1 MLRFHP
7 SIRLKLLLTMLV
19 VVTSAVGVITTT
31 IVTLFQEDKTAYIFD
46 STTAVAL
53 HMAEETNAT
62 LSNYITQMNV
72 LARALLSDEM
82 TQKEAFIKSLFGDF
96 DDIMA
101 VTLYDLDGTERV
113 TLYDTALLRETDIK
127 IEDIVR
133 YRKAHP
139 LPIASLGEATYI
151 QNSTLSSK
159 LPSFTLAFL
168 HQQTENAG
176 IISAEIRLD
185 KLLALVDKSN
195 VFATFLV
202 DSRGA
207 LFSHPDLGRVLAR
220 QDLSNI
226 PIVTAFLKET
236 AFAQT
241 LEYSMEEETFLG
253 AYARVDFGRLGA
265 IVQTPK
271 GVAYLTAREL
281 INTLLMV
288 SLGVLFISA
297 LASLFWSRRMTRPIQ
312 KLSDATRAVAAGDFN
327 IHVEVGSHDE
337 LRFLSDS
344 FNRMASELKKRE
356 GALKAAQEALI
367 QSEKM
372 AAFGQLGAGIAHEVK
387 NPLAGIMGYAQ
398 LAQRKIDPESPVARH
413 LAIIEKET
421 KRCKVIIENLLRF
434 ARQEKTAFMPTDL
447 NRVILDAVTIVD
459 HQLGINHIT
468 IEKAFAEPLPKINGN
483 DNQLQQVLINL
494 MINAQQAMPEGGTLR
509 LATRAIPPY
518 VEIRVSDTGTGIP
531 EENLKK
537 IFEPF
542 FTTKPVGT
550 GTGLGLSVSYG
561 LIKDHGGQILVAS
574 EVGKG
579 TTFTLLIPEV

>member
-1 MLRFHP
+1 M
-7 SIRLKLLLTMLV
+7 TMLL
-19 VVTSAVGVITTT
+19 VVTSAVSIITTT
-31 IVTLFQEDKTAYIFD
+31 IVNLFQEDKTAYIFD

-53 HMAEETNAT
+53 HMAEEANAT
-62 LSNYITQMNV
+62 LSNYMTQMNV
-72 LARALLSDEM
+72 LARALLSDEIV
-82 TQKEAFIKSLFGDF
+82 QKEVFIKSLFDDF
-96 DDIMA
+96 DDVMA

-113 TLYDTALLRETDIK
+113 TLYDTALLREADIK
-127 IEDIVR
+127 IEDIVQ
-133 YRKAHP
+133 YRKEHP

-168 HQQTENAG
+168 YQQTEKAG
-176 IISAEIRLD
+176 IISAEIHLN

-195 VFATFLV
+195 VFVTFLV
-202 DSRGA
+202 DRRGA

-220 QDLSNI
+220 QDLSSI
-226 PIVTAFLKET
+226 PIVAEFLKET

-241 LEYSMEEETFLG
+241 LEYSMEDETFLG
-253 AYARVDFGRLGA
+253 AYARIDFGQLGA

-288 SLGVLFISA
+288 SLGVLFVSA

-312 KLSDATRAVAAGDFN
+312 KLSDATRAVASGNFN
-327 IHVEVGSHDE
+327 IQVEVGGRDE
-337 LRFLSDS
+337 LRSLSDS
-344 FNRMASELKKRE
+344 FNQMASELQKRE
-356 GALKAAQEALI
+356 GALKAAQSALI

-459 HQLGINHIT
+459 HQLTLNHVK
-468 IEKAFAEPLPKINGN
+468 IERTLSETLPKVNGN
-483 DNQLQQVLINL
+483 DNQLQQVCINL
-494 MINAQQAMPEGGTLR
+494 MINAQQAMPEGGTVHLT
-509 LATRAIPPY
+509 TRAIPPY
-518 VEIRVSDTGTGIP
+518 VEIRVSDTGIGIP
-531 EENLKK
+531 KENLKK

-561 LIKDHGGQILVAS
+561 LIKDHSGQILVES
-574 EVGKG
+574 EEGKG
-579 TTFTLLIPEV
+579 TTFTLLIPEA